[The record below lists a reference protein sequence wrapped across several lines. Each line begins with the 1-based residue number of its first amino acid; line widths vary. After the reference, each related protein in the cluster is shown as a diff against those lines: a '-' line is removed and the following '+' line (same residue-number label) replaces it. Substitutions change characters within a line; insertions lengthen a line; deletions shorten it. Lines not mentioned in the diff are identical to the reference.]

1 MEKYYDGELNEYQ
14 VVSERQPQYMKQL
27 YWDIAIGLQKVD
39 GLNPSKYM
47 ENLIKKNINGE
58 INNNDI
64 EVDLKKY
71 YDTQDIKLK
80 NISEEKE
87 CDLVSTRIVNLLETK
102 DFELSIECIKNI
114 HRYLFKDI
122 YDFNGQ
128 FRNVNIIKNEPI
140 LNNDTVSYSSYDSI
154 ESSLEYDLTLQKNKN
169 YNEMNIVDIISDLT
183 NFTSKIWQVHPF
195 REGNTRTT
203 AVFIMKYLRKFKYS
217 VNNELFKDKSVYF
230 RNALV
235 RSNYYNNY
243 LNIKENN
250 TYLIKF
256 YENLLLDKNNNLQS
270 KDLVIN
276 ELF

>member
-47 ENLIKKNINGE
+47 EKLIKKNINGE

-80 NISEEKE
+80 HISEEKE
-87 CDLVSTRIVNLLETK
+87 CDLVSTRSVDLLETK

-140 LNNDTVSYSSYDSI
+140 LNNDTVSYSSYGTI

>member
-80 NISEEKE
+80 HISEEKE
-87 CDLVSTRIVNLLETK
+87 CDLVSTRIVDLLETK